1 MMTIHIVAMK
11 KMFIRRRGFQGKK
24 IADFL
29 SGEAMESVMKKI
41 TLLSV
46 VLMEVTVER
55 LRFGQVQDR
64 AHGRVRVDLNVSPSN
79 LFKAMTIV

>member
-1 MMTIHIVAMK
+1 MITIHIVARK

-29 SGEAMESVMKKI
+29 SGEAMEKI